1 MAFHESIRIFD
12 QSMTDLVTALKNGNA
27 WALEA
32 LFESYHVKVFNF
44 CYSYLGSKEETEEIV
59 QDVFVKLWTYRD
71 QIKSE
76 LSINGL
82 IFKIAKNLT
91 LNKIRDNAKL
101 RSEIGIEHLTTGT
114 NYTEES
120 IFFKELEQELMKAI
134 ETLPPKRKEVFKLSR
149 FNGLSNKE
157 ISEQMNISVNTVEG
171 QMRKAIKYLHDY
183 LDCAVLLILLIV

>member
-1 MAFHESIRIFD
+1 
-12 QSMTDLVTALKNGNA
+12 MTDLVTALKNGNT

-44 CYSYLGSKEETEEIV
+44 CYSYLGSREEAEELV
-59 QDVFVKLWTYRD
+59 QDVFVKVWTYRN

-91 LNKIRDNAKL
+91 LNKIRDTARLSNQ
-101 RSEIGIEHLTTGT
+101 IGLEHLSTGA
-114 NYTEES
+114 NYTEQAVL
-120 IFFKELEQELMKAI
+120 FKELEQELMKAI
-134 ETLPPKRKEVFKLSR
+134 DTLPPKRKEVFVLSR
-149 FNGLSNKE
+149 FKGLSNKE

-171 QMRKAIKYLHDY
+171 QMRKAIKYLHDN
-183 LDCAVLLILLIV
+183 LDCAVVVWLLLS